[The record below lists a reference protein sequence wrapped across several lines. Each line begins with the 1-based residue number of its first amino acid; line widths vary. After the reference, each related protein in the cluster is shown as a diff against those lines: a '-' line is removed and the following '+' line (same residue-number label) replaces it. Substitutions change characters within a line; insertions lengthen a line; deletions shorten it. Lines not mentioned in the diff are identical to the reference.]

1 MSDVDIIEEVVSQC
15 NSYIE
20 EEEDWLEDMDEE
32 DRAAYLKEV
41 EEFEKMTQE
50 EKDEFFRKR
59 HEEELKKWNNI
70 NF

>member
-1 MSDVDIIEEVVSQC
+1 MSDVDIIEEVLSQC

-32 DRAAYLKEV
+32 ERAAYLKEV

-50 EKDEFFRKR
+50 EKDEFFKKR
-59 HEEELKKWNNI
+59 HEEEMKIWNNI
-70 NF
+70 FF

>member
-15 NSYIE
+15 NLYIE

-32 DRAAYLKEV
+32 EKAAYLKEV
-41 EEFEKMTQE
+41 EEFEKMTDK

-59 HEEELKKWNNI
+59 REEEMKLWSNI
-70 NF
+70 KF